1 MNRVYIDK
9 LLEGDL
15 SYFEEFYE
23 ETKYKVFYN
32 ILSIVKDEVS
42 AEDILQETY
51 LRFLNN
57 LDKLKKEKNILGYL
71 FVISRNISLDYIKK
85 RNKEKPL
92 DELTLSNIKDDE
104 QSDYDDQI
112 Y

>member
-1 MNRVYIDK
+1 MGLNRYKLGSLITPIDERNTFGYRDFYGINIHK
-9 LLEGDL
+9 EFMPTVANTEGH
-15 SYFEEFYE
+15 E

-57 LDKLKKEKNILGYL
+57 LDKLKKE
-71 FVISRNISLDYIKK
+71 IKK
-85 RNKEKPL
+85 
-92 DELTLSNIKDDE
+92 SH
-104 QSDYDDQI
+104 
-112 Y
+112 